1 MNKSKTKT
9 QNERGEK
16 KILEGLLCSASSLI
30 AGNRDV
36 LHDALGAFK
45 LKDPTLV

>member
-1 MNKSKTKT
+1 MSKSKTKT

-30 AGNRDV
+30 AGNV
-36 LHDALGAFK
+36 LHDALEAFK

>member
-1 MNKSKTKT
+1 MSKSKTKT

-16 KILEGLLCSASSLI
+16 NISEGLLCSASSLI
-30 AGNRDV
+30 VGNV
-36 LHDALGAFK
+36 LHDALEAFK

>member
-1 MNKSKTKT
+1 MSKSKTKK

-16 KILEGLLCSASSLI
+16 KISEGLLCSASSLI
-30 AGNRDV
+30 AGNV
-36 LHDALGAFK
+36 LHDALEAFK